1 MKSKRHISFIS
12 NYSIKHKQAM
22 NKTTLIWTI
31 VMITSLMVFSS
42 CSQIIFGIY
51 GMNKLK
57 PLDEKTIVSYSE
69 KYDIPSSD
77 NYELDTSYFNYLFS
91 LDSTKYTWQIKNH
104 YQPLQALYYD
114 TTGHLVSY
122 QLNCYAGGFPNLK
135 WDKQAKTITFPPN
148 QQAPLDTILP
158 IEKQITFLR
167 SFPQAENIAIDG
179 YDYIV
184 VVYWSRYMG
193 RQSKRLIH
201 YVQERSK
208 IATEKKVKI
217 LYVNTDNV
225 FAKGG
230 E

>member
-1 MKSKRHISFIS
+1 MKR
-12 NYSIKHKQAM
+12 
-22 NKTTLIWTI
+22 TTLIGTI
-31 VMITSLMVFSS
+31 VLITSVIVLSS
-42 CSQIIFGIY
+42 CSKIIFGIY
-51 GMNKLK
+51 GMHKLK
-57 PLDEKTIVSYSE
+57 PLNEQTIVSYSE
-69 KYDIPSSD
+69 KYDIPSGD

-91 LDSTKYTWQIKNH
+91 LDSTKYSWQIKNH

-122 QLNCYAGGFPNLK
+122 QLNCYAGGFPNLN
-135 WDKQAKTITFPPN
+135 WDKHVETITFPPN
-148 QQAPLDTILP
+148 QQAPLDSILP
-158 IEKQITFLR
+158 IEKQITFL
-167 SFPQAENIAIDG
+167 SAFPQTNNIVIDG
-179 YDYIV
+179 YDYIVV

-225 FAKGG
+225 FAGG
-230 E
+230 SE